1 MTYRDGSWEWA
12 ADRALRQ
19 MGLDDTKRRIDN
31 SYRELYDANMLSE
44 IARKAMND
52 LHRPGVTWTIE
63 DQVALLSR
71 KQHDYGHENIQR
83 FGLQG
88 VLVRLWDKISRYEN
102 LTKHDWNVKNEPVQD
117 TLIDMIGYCAIYVM
131 ILNNWFGFPLE
142 SDMEAEDE

>member
-19 MGLDDTKRRIDN
+19 MGLDDTKRKIDN
-31 SYRELYDANMLSE
+31 SYRELYDVNMLSE
-44 IARKAMND
+44 VARKAMNE
-52 LHRPGVTWTIE
+52 LNTSGHWAIE
-63 DQVALLSR
+63 DQVKLLAR

-83 FGLQG
+83 FGQQG

-102 LTKHDWNVKNEPVQD
+102 LTKRDETANEPIVD
-117 TLIDMIGYCAIYVM
+117 TLMDMIGYCAIYVM

-142 SDMEAEDE
+142 GDMNEDH